1 MKNLSLS
8 TRNIIVIATYLFL
21 TASFFIAGYFIGFSN
36 GRNIISQPYV
46 TTSTSSVHPT
56 VFPISTVSPARYR
69 VILEDGELRLYL
81 DENGTGRLISNEKV
95 SEESFPAHDIAT
107 LKEGK
112 SFETLDEALA
122 LMENFL
128 S

>member
-1 MKNLSLS
+1 MKNLSL
-8 TRNIIVIATYLFL
+8 TARNIIVITTYLFL
-21 TASFFIAGYFIGFSN
+21 TAIFFVAGYGIGFSN
-36 GRNIISQPYV
+36 GKKILSEPFV
-46 TTSTSSVHPT
+46 TTSTTAVQATAFPT
-56 VFPISTVSPARYR
+56 LSPSRYR

-81 DENGTGRLISNEKV
+81 DENGAGRLISNEKV

-112 SFETLDEALA
+112 SFNNLDEALA

>member
-1 MKNLSLS
+1 MKNLSLPA
-8 TRNIIVIATYLFL
+8 RNIIVIATYLFL
-21 TASFFIAGYFIGFSN
+21 TAIFFAIGYAIGFKN
-36 GRNIISQPYV
+36 GEVLLSEPYV
-46 TTSTSSVHPT
+46 SASAGNAETTNI
-56 VFPISTVSPARYR
+56 PIATVSPSQYR

-81 DENGTGRLISNEKV
+81 DKNGEGRLISNEKV
-95 SEESFPAHDIAT
+95 SEDSFPAHDIAT

-112 SFETLDEALA
+112 SFDTLDEALA

>member
-1 MKNLSLS
+1 MKNLSQS
-8 TRNIIVIATYLFL
+8 TRNIIIISAYLFL
-21 TASFFIAGYFIGFSN
+21 TVIFFITGYSIGLKN
-36 GRNIISQPYV
+36 GEKLSEPFVAASVPNTLATNIPLE
-46 TTSTSSVHPT
+46 
-56 VFPISTVSPARYR
+56 TVSPSQYR
-69 VILEDGELRLYL
+69 VILEDGELRLYM

-95 SEESFPAHDIAT
+95 SEESFPPHDIAT

-112 SFETLDEALA
+112 TFPTLEEALA